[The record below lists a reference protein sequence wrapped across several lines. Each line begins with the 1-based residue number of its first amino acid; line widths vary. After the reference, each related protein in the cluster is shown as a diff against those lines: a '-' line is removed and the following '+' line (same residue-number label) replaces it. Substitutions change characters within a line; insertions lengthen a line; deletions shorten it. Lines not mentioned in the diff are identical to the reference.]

1 MSKSVSIQLISNGEG
16 QVLVFINGQPHN
28 GVYFCGNSLSLELEQ
43 LLEKHLV
50 KYLSSQSVKEE
61 LPF

>member
-16 QVLVFINGQPHN
+16 QVLVFINGQPYN
-28 GVYFCGNSLSLELEQ
+28 GVYFCENNLHNGLKN

-50 KYLSSQSVKEE
+50 KYKTEE
-61 LPF
+61 EKLPF